1 MVRLGWEGSVCGYSW
16 PRGGPDTL
24 QAPPQ
29 AAGCPW
35 CPPCSRGSGAPSAQ
49 PQARCRPLR
58 SPGSGSLRLGCQ
70 CLNLWSG
77 RFPFWAP
84 CYWEATQNDTKRQGC
99 DRSGN
104 KGFRVF
110 FEEHSWDQVAFA
122 AKAWKQCR
130 QQPRRAGPQAIA
142 RLQAAV
148 ATPAPSLAQQTRR
161 LPQWWQ
167 QR

>member
-1 MVRLGWEGSVCGYSW
+1 MGGQCLWLLLAPGRTRHLTSTSTGSGVPMVPSLLPRVGGSVC
-16 PRGGPDTL
+16 P
-24 QAPPQ
+24 A
-29 AAGCPW
+29 
-35 CPPCSRGSGAPSAQ
+35 
-49 PQARCRPLR
+49 
-58 SPGSGSLRLGCQ
+58 SGSLPASPVPWIGVSPAGMSVPEPLERPVSLLGS
-70 CLNLWSG
+70 LLLGGS
-77 RFPFWAP
+77 
-84 CYWEATQNDTKRQGC
+84 TKRQGC

-122 AKAWKQCR
+122 AKAWKQCG